1 MSKWPEKI
9 LQESNY
15 ASNIIK
21 EAYLKQCTEYFIW
34 IEKINAVID
43 ACRAAA
49 DEELWE
55 FKKGLPGQEEI
66 EKELK
71 NIGAYWTITEQDVG
85 KELFVIPSGK
95 NAIKIKAASIKA
107 RMEGK

>member
-49 DEELWE
+49 NSEILEEL
-55 FKKGLPGQEEI
+55 KTVKGKLALSAYHSGTQIDLSWIDYRISEI
-66 EKELK
+66 EKRK
-71 NIGAYWTITEQDVG
+71 T
-85 KELFVIPSGK
+85 
-95 NAIKIKAASIKA
+95 
-107 RMEGK
+107 